1 LGLLRLSIRLRG
13 IRLLGR
19 IRLLSR
25 VGLLVLLG
33 GNLGLDLAEL
43 GLPRALGPV
52 DDAGADEEGEV
63 HDDEDPEKC

>member
-13 IRLLGR
+13 

-43 GLPRALGPV
+43 GLTRALGPV